1 MDDEL
6 FGQAGGHFAGNEEGH
21 GAHGARHHQQ
31 HVEIHGPCGVGQG
44 EVVHAQL
51 PQKRKGPGSAKGRKG
66 PEAGQGQHQ
75 AVGES
80 KQDQSKR
87 HAFSSWS
94 AGASGPSWSA
104 SIIR

>member
-1 MDDEL
+1 MLRRLMPMVDRLCSWRSTEAAS
-6 FGQAGGHFAGNEEGH
+6 G
-21 GAHGARHHQQ
+21 R
-31 HVEIHGPCGVGQG
+31 
-44 EVVHAQL
+44 
-51 PQKRKGPGSAKGRKG
+51 RGSAMQMTPTSW

-87 HAFSSWS
+87 HAFSSWP